1 MSNLWTLKFDT
12 NNALPLLVRGNAS
25 DGDFNYETDGKIY
38 GKLTK
43 GKLQDPI
50 NVIQDFPWTKSP
62 KSARD
67 DVPRVQLIEKRL
79 LTNSTLTNFFYSIL
93 AGADIASS
101 VAQRIENGVPVQ
113 IGGSNFNLFQ
123 SVSGIPGSSTLLEG
137 LKATAGKADGSLQSL
152 KEGAQE
158 FLNINS
164 FDQSVLKPYEGLYIT
179 EDTGFQYILPYFND
193 NYSDISMEMG
203 GGGSLI
209 ANALG
214 AAADAVDIGASF
226 AGVDKPGVY
235 IEGSKQ
241 FNMKD
246 QGRTINIKF
255 PLLNTGE
262 YSDITRNWQLIY
274 GLIYQNRPGRINRSL
289 IDVPVIYELFIEG
302 LSYMPYA
309 YMSKMSVNF
318 LGSRRRMKIKV
329 PTFNI
334 PESRESSSAVP
345 SKSEVVMTVP
355 DAYMVD
361 IQLTGLNDETR
372 NFLFRS
378 LGNTIINSTETTN
391 EFTLNPNATITTG
404 EVPITTPNSRSN
416 KTPRSVTRI

>member
-1 MSNLWTLKFDT
+1 MSNLWTLRFDT
-12 NNALPLLVRGNAS
+12 NKSLPLLVRGNAN
-25 DGDFNYETDGKIY
+25 GDFNYNTDGKIY

-43 GKLQDPI
+43 GKPQDPI

-62 KSARD
+62 KSSRD
-67 DVPRVQLIEKRL
+67 DVPKAQLIEKRL

-93 AGADIASS
+93 AGADVASS
-101 VAQRIENGVPVQ
+101 VAQRIEDGVPIQ
-113 IGGSNFNLFQ
+113 IGGANFNLFQ
-123 SVSGIPGSSTLLEG
+123 STSGIPGAGTLF
-137 LKATAGKADGSLQSL
+137 TALQNGANGKLDNALQFT
-152 KEGAQE
+152 KEVAKE
-158 FLNINS
+158 VLSVNS
-164 FDQSVLKPYEGLYIT
+164 FDQSVLEPYEGLYIT
-179 EDTGFQYILPYFND
+179 EDTGFQYILPYFDDKYND
-193 NYSDISMEMG
+193 VSVDMG
-203 GGGSLI
+203 GGSSILNNISNSLGDVVDKF
-209 ANALG
+209 ASV
-214 AAADAVDIGASF
+214 AAI
-226 AGVDKPGVY
+226 DKPGVY

-262 YSDITRNWQLIY
+262 YSDIARNWQLIY

-309 YMSKMSVNF
+309 YMSKMSVDF

-329 PTFNI
+329 PTFTI
-334 PESRESSSAVP
+334 PESRESSSSIP
-345 SKSEVVMTVP
+345 SKSEVVMTIP

-391 EFTLNPNATITTG
+391 EFTLNPNTSITTG
-404 EVPITTPNSRSN
+404 EIPITTPNSRSN
-416 KTPRSVTRI
+416 VTPRSIARI

>member
-1 MSNLWTLKFDT
+1 MSNLWTLRFDT
-12 NNALPLLVRGNAS
+12 NKSLPLLVRGNAN
-25 DGDFNYETDGKIY
+25 GDFNYNTDGKIY

-43 GKLQDPI
+43 GKPQDPI

-62 KSARD
+62 KSSRD
-67 DVPRVQLIEKRL
+67 DVPRAQLIEKRL

-93 AGADIASS
+93 AGADVASS
-101 VAQRIENGVPVQ
+101 VAQRIEDGVPIQ
-113 IGGSNFNLFQ
+113 IGGANFNLFQ
-123 SVSGIPGSSTLLEG
+123 STSGIPGAGTLFTTLQNG
-137 LKATAGKADGSLQSL
+137 AGKLDNTLQTA
-152 KEGAQE
+152 KEAAKE
-158 FLNINS
+158 FLSVNS
-164 FDQSVLKPYEGLYIT
+164 FDQSVLEPYEGLYIT
-179 EDTGFQYILPYFND
+179 EDTGFKYILPYFDDKYND
-193 NYSDISMEMG
+193 VSVDMG
-203 GGGSLI
+203 GGSSILGNMS
-209 ANALG
+209 NAVAG
-214 AAADAVDIGASF
+214 KIDEFAAF
-226 AGVDKPGVY
+226 AAVDKPGVY

-262 YSDITRNWQLIY
+262 YSDIARNWQLIY

-309 YMSKMSVNF
+309 YMSKMSVDF

-329 PTFNI
+329 PTFII
-334 PESRESSSAVP
+334 PESRESSSSIP
-345 SKSEVVMTVP
+345 SKSEVVMTIP

-391 EFTLNPNATITTG
+391 EFTLNPNASITTG
-404 EVPITTPNSRSN
+404 EIPITTPNSRSN
-416 KTPRSVTRI
+416 VTPRSIARI

>member
-1 MSNLWTLKFDT
+1 MSNLWTLRFDT
-12 NNALPLLVRGNAS
+12 NKSLPLLVRGNAN
-25 DGDFNYETDGKIY
+25 GDFNYNTDGKIY

-43 GKLQDPI
+43 GKPQDPI

-62 KSARD
+62 KSSRD
-67 DVPRVQLIEKRL
+67 DVPKAQLIEKRL

-93 AGADIASS
+93 AGADVASS
-101 VAQRIENGVPVQ
+101 VAQRIEDGVPVQ
-113 IGGSNFNLFQ
+113 IGGSSFNLFQ
-123 SVSGIPGSSTLLEG
+123 ATSGIAGVGTLFTALQNG
-137 LKATAGKADGSLQSL
+137 AGKLDNALQFT
-152 KEGAQE
+152 KEAAKE
-158 FLNINS
+158 VLSVNS
-164 FDQSVLKPYEGLYIT
+164 FDQSVLEPYEGLYIT
-179 EDTGFQYILPYFND
+179 EDTGFQYILPYFDDKYND
-193 NYSDISMEMG
+193 VSVDMGSDSSILG
-203 GGGSLI
+203 NKL
-209 ANALG
+209 NAVAG
-214 AAADAVDIGASF
+214 KVDEFAAF
-226 AGVDKPGVY
+226 AAIDKPGVY

-262 YSDITRNWQLIY
+262 YSDIARNWQLIY

-309 YMSKMSVNF
+309 YMSKMSVDF

-329 PTFNI
+329 PTFTI
-334 PESRESSSAVP
+334 PESRESSSSIP
-345 SKSEVVMTVP
+345 SKSEVVMTIP

-391 EFTLNPNATITTG
+391 EFTLNPNASITTG
-404 EVPITTPNSRSN
+404 EIPITTPNSRSN
-416 KTPRSVTRI
+416 VTPRSIARI